1 MTDQP
6 FDAEE
11 RLSDANLIASRVDG
25 GHIRDNILFFARLLR
40 AAGLPI
46 GPQKTVL
53 ATQAVMAAGI
63 ESPNVLYWTLHS
75 CFVTQPSQHDIFDQA
90 FHLFWRDP
98 GYLEKML
105 SVLVPDA
112 PGSAERQNERE
123 LSRRLREH
131 LIGTRRTQDLGDE
144 GLIQADARETWSGK
158 EVLREKDF
166 EQMAADELK
175 LARDMIQR
183 MTLILEEIRTR
194 RYAPA
199 PRGGRLDP
207 RRILRDMSSKGPEF
221 LMPRFKERT
230 TKFPTLVILC
240 DISGSMDGYARMLLH
255 FLYAITNERDR
266 VHTFLFG
273 TRLTNVTRALK
284 NKDPDVAIAKVCNDV
299 VDWSGG
305 TRIGQA
311 LVDFNRHW
319 ARRVLGQNATILLFT
334 DGLDR
339 ERGDG
344 LDQAA
349 RRLRASCRRF
359 IWLNPLMRFD
369 RYSPV
374 VAGARILARHVNE
387 IRACHNLASLQDLAE
402 VLSANGGSSASVPVE
417 GGMVGT
423 FERSNHGIRG

>member
-1 MTDQP
+1 MTDPTTESQGV
-6 FDAEE
+6 
-11 RLSDANLIASRVDG
+11 LSDANLIASRVDG
-25 GHIRDNILFFARLLR
+25 GHIGNNILLFARLLR

-75 CFVTQPSQHDIFDQA
+75 CFVTQPSQHDVFDQA

-98 GYLEKML
+98 GYLEKLL
-105 SVLVPDA
+105 SVLVPKA
-112 PGSAERQNERE
+112 PGSAEPQNERE
-123 LSRRLREH
+123 LSRRLREQ
-131 LIGTRRTQDLGDE
+131 LVGTRQTEDLGDE
-144 GLIQADARETWSGK
+144 TIIEADGRETWSGK
-158 EVLREKDF
+158 EVLRKKDF
-166 EQMAADELK
+166 EQMSSDELK
-175 LARDMIQR
+175 QARDAIRR
-183 MTLILEEIRTR
+183 MSVMLDEIRTR

-199 PRGGRLDP
+199 ARGSRLDP
-207 RRILRDMSSKGPEF
+207 RRILREMSSRGPDF
-221 LMPRFKERT
+221 LMPRYKERIT
-230 TKFPTLVILC
+230 RCPPLVILC
-240 DISGSMDGYARMLLH
+240 DISGSMDSYARMILH

-284 NKDPDVAIAKVCNDV
+284 NKDPDVAIAKVCSDV

-319 ARRVLGQNATILLFT
+319 ARRVLGQNATVLLFT

-369 RYSPV
+369 QYSPV
-374 VAGARILARHVNE
+374 VAGARILARHVSD
-387 IRACHNLASLQDLAE
+387 IRSCHNLSSLQDLAQI
-402 VLSANGGSSASVPVE
+402 LSGGPASPANAPAE
-417 GGMVGT
+417 AA
-423 FERSNHGIRG
+423 

>member
-1 MTDQP
+1 MTDRP
-6 FDAEE
+6 IEHEGVLA
-11 RLSDANLIASRVDG
+11 DANLVASRVDG
-25 GHIRDNILFFARLLR
+25 GRIQDNILFFARLLR

-53 ATQAVMAAGI
+53 ATQAVLAAGI

-75 CFVTQPSQHDIFDQA
+75 CLVTQPSQHEIFDQA
-90 FHLFWRDP
+90 FHVFWRDP

-105 SVLVPDA
+105 SLILPKA
-112 PGSAERQNERE
+112 PGSAEPQNERE
-123 LSRRLREH
+123 LSRRLREQ
-131 LIGTRRTQDLGDE
+131 LLGTRRTEDLGDE
-144 GLIQADARETWSGK
+144 SLIEADGRETWSGK
-158 EVLREKDF
+158 EVLRDKDF
-166 EQMAADELK
+166 EQMTADELK
-175 LARDMIQR
+175 QARDMIQR

-199 PRGGRLDP
+199 PRGRRLDP
-207 RRILRDMSSKGPEF
+207 RRILRDMSSRGPDY

-230 TKFPTLVILC
+230 TKRPTLVILC
-240 DISGSMDGYARMLLH
+240 DISGSMDSYARVILH

-284 NKDPDVAIAKVCNDV
+284 NKDPDIAIAKVCNDV

-311 LVDFNRHW
+311 LVDFNRYW
-319 ARRVLGQNATILLFT
+319 ARRVLGQNATVLLFT

-369 RYSPV
+369 KYSPV
-374 VAGARILARHVNE
+374 VAGARILARHVND

-402 VLSANGGSSASVPVE
+402 VLSANGGSSADVPAKA
-417 GGMVGT
+417 GMVRT
-423 FERSNHGIRG
+423 FEGSNHGIR